1 MEFQYWSFMMSHPAH
16 ALLPSESVSEAID
29 VLTWS
34 YTGML
39 IPAFSSVSPFIRLAS
54 DRLLPSPHPSLPPFS
69 QEECQE
75 LLILL
80 RSFSRRHPYNDLWLL
95 DIHPS

>member
-1 MEFQYWSFMMSHPAH
+1 MEFQYWSFMVSHPAH

-39 IPAFSSVSPFIRLAS
+39 LPTSLSVLPFIRLVS

-75 LLILL
+75 LLTLL
-80 RSFSRRHPYNDLWLL
+80 RSFSRKHPYNDL
-95 DIHPS
+95 